1 MKYSKRILLPAII
14 VMLVALTGCSKETTI
29 SDADFYKYICK
40 SIVDSY
46 IAIYNQNIAGNPAGA
61 VDETVSG
68 PLGGTVHI
76 TGNTYSSGTLTTID
90 LIYNLT
96 GAENQYQ
103 SGDWKVNITLTG
115 DVSSNGSFSSSY
127 VSENYQSSNLI
138 VHGTVTYKN
147 TTRNV
152 DMSGNVNISRTTN
165 AINALI
171 FGHSVSY

>member
-1 MKYSKRILLPAII
+1 MVVI
-14 VMLVALTGCSKETTI
+14 VALTGCSKETATI

-152 DMSGNVNISRTTN
+152 DMSDNVNISRTTN